1 MSEEAKEAVEAETE
15 VVENAND
22 DIIANLQKENKQ
34 LKEKLVETT
43 EEAVRRRK
51 TVEKLRQDVDK
62 LTAKSE
68 VEPSSNNEEIVAQIR
83 AEYEE
88 KLNGERQQ
96 RMNLLERNALAELKS
111 SLAAENIV
119 SQGLQ
124 PLTLMAQNRIGFDEN
139 GNIRI
144 MSVDGSKP
152 LAGSGNDGYAT
163 LSDLAKELAASETGQ
178 MFVKDI
184 GVSGG
189 GKPPASSGGKSGNSQ
204 VTRTQ
209 FNQMGQR
216 ERSLFFKNGGKVV
229 NG

>member
-1 MSEEAKEAVEAETE
+1 MSEEVKEAVEAETE

-22 DIIANLQKENKQ
+22 DMIANLQKELNQ
-34 LKEKLVETT
+34 VKEKLVETT

-51 TVEKLRQDVDK
+51 TVEKLRQDLENATSKV
-62 LTAKSE
+62 E
-68 VEPSSNNEEIVAQIR
+68 VEPNNNEEIVAQIR

-209 FNQMGQR
+209 FNSMGQR

>member
-1 MSEEAKEAVEAETE
+1 MSEETKEAVEAETE

-22 DIIANLQKENKQ
+22 DIIANLQKELNQ
-34 LKEKLVETT
+34 VKEKLVETT

-51 TVEKLRQDVDK
+51 TVEKLGQDLEKATSKV
-62 LTAKSE
+62 E
-68 VEPSSNNEEIVAQIR
+68 VEPNNNEEIVAQIR

-119 SQGLQ
+119 PQGLQ

-209 FNQMGQR
+209 FNSMGQR

>member
-1 MSEEAKEAVEAETE
+1 MSEETKEAVEAEAE

-22 DIIANLQKENKQ
+22 DMIANLQKELNQ
-34 LKEKLVETT
+34 VKEKLVETT

-51 TVEKLRQDVDK
+51 TVEKLRQDLEKATSKV
-62 LTAKSE
+62 E
-68 VEPSSNNEEIVAQIR
+68 VEPNNNEEIVAQIR

>member
-1 MSEEAKEAVEAETE
+1 MSEETKEAVEAEAE

-22 DIIANLQKENKQ
+22 DMIANLQKELNQ
-34 LKEKLVETT
+34 VKEKLVETT

-51 TVEKLRQDVDK
+51 TVEKLRQDLEKATSKV
-62 LTAKSE
+62 E
-68 VEPSSNNEEIVAQIR
+68 VEPNNNEEIVAQIR

-209 FNQMGQR
+209 FNSMGQR

>member
-22 DIIANLQKENKQ
+22 DMIANLQKELNQ
-34 LKEKLVETT
+34 VKEKLVETT

-51 TVEKLRQDVDK
+51 TVEKLRQDLEKATSKV
-62 LTAKSE
+62 E
-68 VEPSSNNEEIVAQIR
+68 VEPNNNEEIVAQIR

-119 SQGLQ
+119 PQGLQ

-209 FNQMGQR
+209 FNSMGQR

>member
-22 DIIANLQKENKQ
+22 DIIANLQKELNQ
-34 LKEKLVETT
+34 VKEKLVETT

-51 TVEKLRQDVDK
+51 TVEKLRQDLEK
-62 LTAKSE
+62 ATSKAE
-68 VEPSSNNEEIVAQIR
+68 VEPNNNEEIVAQIR

-144 MSVDGSKP
+144 MSADGSKP
-152 LAGSGNDGYAT
+152 LAGSGSDGYAT
-163 LSDLAKELAASETGQ
+163 IGDLAKELAASDTGQ
-178 MFVKDI
+178 HFTKDA

-189 GKPPASSGGKSGNSQ
+189 GKPPASSNGRLGTKS

-209 FNQMGQR
+209 FNSMTQS
-216 ERSLFFKNGGKVV
+216 ERSSFFKDGGKVV

>member
-1 MSEEAKEAVEAETE
+1 MSEETKEAVEAETE

-22 DIIANLQKENKQ
+22 DIITNLQKELNQ
-34 LKEKLVETT
+34 VKEKLVETT

-51 TVEKLRQDVDK
+51 TVEKLRQDLERATSK
-62 LTAKSE
+62 AE
-68 VEPSSNNEEIVAQIR
+68 VEPNNNEEIVAQIR

-119 SQGLQ
+119 PQGLQ

>member
-1 MSEEAKEAVEAETE
+1 MSEETKEAVEAETE

-22 DIIANLQKENKQ
+22 DLIANLQKELNQ
-34 LKEKLVETT
+34 VKEKLVETT

-51 TVEKLRQDVDK
+51 TVEKLRQDLERATSK
-62 LTAKSE
+62 AE
-68 VEPSSNNEEIVAQIR
+68 VEPNNNEEIVAQIR

>member
-1 MSEEAKEAVEAETE
+1 MSEETKEAVEAETE

-22 DIIANLQKENKQ
+22 DMIANLQKELNQ
-34 LKEKLVETT
+34 VKEKLVETT

-51 TVEKLRQDVDK
+51 TVEKLRQDLEKATSKV
-62 LTAKSE
+62 E
-68 VEPSSNNEEIVAQIR
+68 VEPNNNEEIVAQIR

-119 SQGLQ
+119 PQGLQ

-209 FNQMGQR
+209 FNSMGQR

>member
-1 MSEEAKEAVEAETE
+1 MSEETKEAVEAEAE

-22 DIIANLQKENKQ
+22 DIIANLQKELNQ
-34 LKEKLVETT
+34 VKEKLVETT

-51 TVEKLRQDVDK
+51 TVEKLRQDLEKATSKV
-62 LTAKSE
+62 E
-68 VEPSSNNEEIVAQIR
+68 VEPNNNEEIVAQIR

-209 FNQMGQR
+209 FNSMGQR

>member
-1 MSEEAKEAVEAETE
+1 MSEETKEAVEAETE

-22 DIIANLQKENKQ
+22 DIIANLQKELNQ
-34 LKEKLVETT
+34 VKEKLVETT

-51 TVEKLRQDVDK
+51 TVEKLRQDLEK
-62 LTAKSE
+62 ATSKAE
-68 VEPSSNNEEIVAQIR
+68 VEPNNNEEIVAQIR

-124 PLTLMAQNRIGFDEN
+124 PLTRMAQNRIGFDEN

>member
-1 MSEEAKEAVEAETE
+1 MSEETKEAVEAEAE

-22 DIIANLQKENKQ
+22 DMIANLQKELNQ
-34 LKEKLVETT
+34 VKEKLVETT

-51 TVEKLRQDVDK
+51 TVEKLRQDLEKATSKV
-62 LTAKSE
+62 E
-68 VEPSSNNEEIVAQIR
+68 VEPNNNEEIVAQIR

-119 SQGLQ
+119 PQGLQ

>member
-1 MSEEAKEAVEAETE
+1 MSEETKEAVEAEAE

-22 DIIANLQKENKQ
+22 DMIANLQKELNQ
-34 LKEKLVETT
+34 VKEKLVETT

-51 TVEKLRQDVDK
+51 TVEKLRQDLEKATSKV
-62 LTAKSE
+62 E
-68 VEPSSNNEEIVAQIR
+68 VEPNNNEEIVAQIR

-119 SQGLQ
+119 PQGLQ

-209 FNQMGQR
+209 FNSMGQR

>member
-1 MSEEAKEAVEAETE
+1 MSEETKEAVEAETE

-22 DIIANLQKENKQ
+22 DIIANLQKELNQ
-34 LKEKLVETT
+34 VKEKLVETT

-51 TVEKLRQDVDK
+51 TVEKLRQDLEKATSKV
-62 LTAKSE
+62 E
-68 VEPSSNNEEIVAQIR
+68 VEPNNNEEIVAQIR

-119 SQGLQ
+119 PQGLQ

-209 FNQMGQR
+209 FNSMGQR

>member
-1 MSEEAKEAVEAETE
+1 MSEETKEAVEAEAE

-22 DIIANLQKENKQ
+22 DIIANLQKELNQ
-34 LKEKLVETT
+34 VKEKLVETT

-51 TVEKLRQDVDK
+51 TVEKLRQDLEKATSKV
-62 LTAKSE
+62 E
-68 VEPSSNNEEIVAQIR
+68 VEPNNNEEIVAQIR

>member
-1 MSEEAKEAVEAETE
+1 MSEETKEAVEAETE

-22 DIIANLQKENKQ
+22 DMIANLQKELNQ
-34 LKEKLVETT
+34 VKEKLVETT

-51 TVEKLRQDVDK
+51 TVEKLRQDLERATSK
-62 LTAKSE
+62 AE
-68 VEPSSNNEEIVAQIR
+68 VEPNNNEEIVAQIR

>member
-1 MSEEAKEAVEAETE
+1 MSEETKEAVEAETE

-22 DIIANLQKENKQ
+22 DIIANLQKELNQ
-34 LKEKLVETT
+34 VKEKLVETT

-51 TVEKLRQDVDK
+51 TVEKLRQDLEKATSKV
-62 LTAKSE
+62 E
-68 VEPSSNNEEIVAQIR
+68 VEPNNNEEIVAQIR

-209 FNQMGQR
+209 FNSMGQR

>member
-1 MSEEAKEAVEAETE
+1 MSEETKEAVEAEAE

-22 DIIANLQKENKQ
+22 DIIANLQKELNQ
-34 LKEKLVETT
+34 VKEKLVETT

-51 TVEKLRQDVDK
+51 TVEKLRQDLEKATSKV
-62 LTAKSE
+62 E
-68 VEPSSNNEEIVAQIR
+68 VEPNNNEEIVAQIR

-119 SQGLQ
+119 PQGLQ

-209 FNQMGQR
+209 FNSMGQR